1 MRRWTSC
8 AVLLALAALCSQP
21 APAGAVTRGQLTAY
35 VDRVAMVWAGREDR
49 SGAFLDPQTGR
60 PQGGYGNV
68 MIGYGLLRTGARKHD
83 DRLVRA
89 GVRGVDTA
97 LGEPV
102 AERGVFDLL
111 SMAAAYNFA
120 RARLA
125 RDPAFADSRP
135 RWERY
140 LRQTE
145 SPNIENKAQACIV
158 APNCFHNHE
167 AVGAAADLELLRT
180 GLRSRRPRGEL
191 RRSALQEVGV
201 AEPSFATTLLSD
213 TGVWPLAYHA

>member
-68 MIGYGLLRTGARKHD
+68 MIGYGLLRTGARRHD
-83 DRLVRA
+83 ERLVRA

-102 AERGVFDLL
+102 AARGVFDLL
-111 SMAAAYNFA
+111 SMAAAYNYA
-120 RARLA
+120 RTRLA
-125 RDPAFADSRP
+125 HDSAFAASRP

-140 LRQTE
+140 LRQTGA
-145 SPNIENKAQACIV
+145 PNVENKAQACIV
-158 APNCFHNHE
+158 APDCFHTHE
-167 AVGAAADLELLRT
+167 AVGAAADLELLAT
-180 GLRSRRPRGEL
+180 ALHSRRPRAEL
-191 RRSALQEVGV
+191 KRAVKQEVAV

-213 TGVWPLAYHA
+213 TGVW